1 MADDKLRQELLYM
14 VKLTSKYDLSR
25 MEVVE
30 GILRLENERQILG
43 SVFGKRF
50 KGRIFDV
57 AAGVA
62 TDDKCVICGQHA
74 ENHIIC
80 QHCIDTIGGSEYAK
94 SKFKAEEEASKK
106 KLKFPKLK
114 LPKINLHK
122 FSLPK
127 LKLQKPQEANDKSIV
142 KDNSDIKVSKVKIV
156 LQAFA
161 IVCLTLILF
170 LQVYVFSVW
179 RTIPDY
185 NPKEK
190 ARVSEHEQVP
200 VNYQE
205 EAYDQLELDFPE
217 EEGYTITY
225 SRMDVDYTGRFL
237 LNKGDCCLE
246 IEEQL
251 SDEEK
256 YDYFLTEEVYVF
268 YISYLKEHTGKL
280 GIAEIN
286 KDGSIII
293 EGSFN
298 DGRRTDSFYKFR

>member
-50 KGRIFDV
+50 KVRIFDV
-57 AAGVA
+57 AAGVE
-62 TDDKCVICGQHA
+62 TDEKCVICGQHA
-74 ENHIIC
+74 ENKIIC
-80 QHCIDTIGGSEYAK
+80 AHCMDTIGTSEYAK
-94 SKFKAEEEASKK
+94 SKFKNDKDNK
-106 KLKFPKLK
+106 GKFVFPKIK
-114 LPKINLHK
+114 LPHINI
-122 FSLPK
+122 PK
-127 LKLQKPQEANDKSIV
+127 PEFVKTKDAEAKAATNNKHV
-142 KDNSDIKVSKVKIV
+142 IKTGI
-156 LQAFA
+156 QALL
-161 IVCLTLILF
+161 IICLTLILF
-170 LQVYVFSVW
+170 AQIWVLSIL

-185 NPKEK
+185 NPKEE
-190 ARVSEHEQVP
+190 ARVSAYEPVP
-200 VNYQE
+200 VAYQE
-205 EAYDQLELDFPE
+205 EAYAELEKDFPE
-217 EEGYTITY
+217 AEGYTITF
-225 SRMDVDYTGRFL
+225 SRMDTEYSGRFL
-237 LNKGDCCLE
+237 LEKGDCCLE

-251 SDEEK
+251 TDDER
-256 YDYFLTEEVYVF
+256 YDYFLTDDVYVF

-286 KDGSIII
+286 SDGAIII